1 MYAEN
6 WHQVFERNQVSVPM
20 EGLFIK
26 EKDILKSCY
35 WNFWQFSIIAVV
47 KKWLKFKAVSSH
59 FYSHWGLVVEALKS
73 YSNFPVFYKEVCFFI
88 LDSYTKEKEEK
99 SDFVTAQDPHP
110 PPLLRVKLD
119 QHYRMFYFDRSWY
132 LILAWNKS
140 LCIKVQVSLNLDGD

>member
-59 FYSHWGLVVEALKS
+59 SYSHWGLVVEALKS

-110 PPLLRVKLD
+110 PPLLN
-119 QHYRMFYFDRSWY
+119 
-132 LILAWNKS
+132 I
-140 LCIKVQVSLNLDGD
+140 